1 MMMQRSLPRY
11 TVPVLDAPDT
21 VFSAQGF
28 DLSVRQLA
36 CVFLGGM
43 MSVNVWVWLAFLPE
57 SWVALRCVLVSLP
70 LVLALLFG
78 WVQVQRRPL
87 EHRLFCLLRFYVVR
101 PRIYVWR
108 SVTQE
113 DDHSLDGKDENHA

>member
-1 MMMQRSLPRY
+1 MQRVLPRY

-36 CVFLGGM
+36 CVFLGVM
-43 MSVNVWVWLAFLPE
+43 MSVNVWVWLSFLSP
-57 SWVALRCVLVSLP
+57 SWIVLRCFIVALP

-78 WVQVQRRPL
+78 WVQVQQRPL
-87 EHRLFCLLRFYVVR
+87 EHRLLCLLRFYVVR
-101 PRIYVWR
+101 PRIYVWK
-108 SVTQE
+108 SILEE
-113 DDHSLDGKDENHA
+113 DDQNQDGKDQNNA